1 MKNKPNI
8 IDRTIAVFNPRAAV
22 ERLAWRREFLRTYD
36 AGSLSGTNSGWT
48 PVNAPAEV
56 LNQSQ
61 RDMLRARAR
70 DLERNADI
78 AESILLAFERNAIGK
93 GLRVQAKPL
102 NKDGVEDDVLAKE
115 MEKVFASWCNKNN
128 CDITGESDFVEMQKM
143 IIRRMFVDGGILLV
157 ESVNPYDKTAIPYI
171 LQMREVDEI
180 DGNRTSYQIN
190 NDGNRIVNGIEL
202 NKYNKPV
209 AFWLKKITPDG
220 LQIGD
225 SERIS
230 AERVFYLRKKQ
241 RPSQIR
247 EVSKLAPTANKIR
260 DINEFSEAISIK
272 ERVLA
277 CLSVFIK
284 KAVPMGGVGRGG
296 ISTTNKDK
304 DTGFENATL
313 APGIVKELAP
323 GDDIATVNPSGQASN
338 AKEFITAQQ
347 RLISSGM
354 GLSYEAVSRDMSQVN
369 YSSARQGLIEDF
381 KTYED
386 AQEFLK
392 KHFLKK
398 VYEQVITYAVLAGK
412 LSIPDFF
419 DNKDRYL
426 NHSWIAP
433 GMSWI
438 DPNREINANKTALES
453 NQTTLANICS
463 ANGLDWREVVRQR
476 ATEQEYISKY
486 IKPMEIENEDKT
498 TKNK

>member
-1 MKNKPNI
+1 
-8 IDRTIAVFNPRAAV
+8 
-22 ERLAWRREFLRTYD
+22 
-36 AGSLSGTNSGWT
+36 
-48 PVNAPAEV
+48 
-56 LNQSQ
+56 
-61 RDMLRARAR
+61 
-70 DLERNADI
+70 
-78 AESILLAFERNAIGK
+78 
-93 GLRVQAKPL
+93 
-102 NKDGVEDDVLAKE
+102 
-115 MEKVFASWCNKNN
+115 
-128 CDITGESDFVEMQKM
+128 
-143 IIRRMFVDGGILLV
+143 MFVDGGILLV

-202 NKYNKPV
+202 NQYNKPI

-296 ISTTNKDK
+296 ISTINKDK

>member
-1 MKNKPNI
+1 MKNKPNL
-8 IDRTIAVFNPRAAV
+8 IDRAIAIVSPRSAV
-22 ERLAWRREFLRTYD
+22 ERLAWRREFLRTFD
-36 AGSLSGTNSGWT
+36 AGSLSGTNSGWL
-48 PVNAPAEV
+48 PVNAPAEAM
-56 LNQSQ
+56 NQSQ

-93 GLRVQAKPL
+93 GMRVQAKPL
-102 NKDGVEDDVLAKE
+102 DENGNEDDQLAKQ
-115 MEKVFASWCNKNN
+115 MEKVFASWCKKEN
-128 CDITGESDFVEMQKM
+128 CDITGESDFVEIQKM
-143 IIRRMFVDGGILLV
+143 IIRRMIVDGGILLV

-180 DGNRTSYQIN
+180 DGNRTSYQLN
-190 NDGNRIVNGIEL
+190 NNGNRIVNGIEL
-202 NKYNKPV
+202 NEYNKPV

-230 AERVFYLRKKQ
+230 ADRVFYLRKKQ

-284 KAVPMGGVGRGG
+284 KAVPMGGAGRNGFVT
-296 ISTTNKDK
+296 SNNTDK

-323 GDDIATVNPSGQASN
+323 GDDIATVNPAGQASN
-338 AKEFITAQQ
+338 AKEFITSQQ
-347 RLISSGM
+347 RLISAGQ
-354 GLSYEAVSRDMSQVN
+354 GLSYEATSRDMSQVN

-386 AQEFLK
+386 IQEFLK
-392 KHFLKK
+392 KHCLKR
-398 VYEQVITYAVLAGK
+398 VYEQVITFAVLSGR
-412 LSIPDFF
+412 LVIPDFF
-419 DNKDRYL
+419 ENKERYL
-426 NHSWIAP
+426 NHSWIAS

-438 DPNREINANKTALES
+438 DPKREIDANKIALES

-463 ANGLDWREVVRQR
+463 ANGLDWREVIRQR
-476 ATEQEYISKY
+476 AIEQEYISKF
-486 IKPMEIENEDKT
+486 IKTETENDKQKT
-498 TKNK
+498 E